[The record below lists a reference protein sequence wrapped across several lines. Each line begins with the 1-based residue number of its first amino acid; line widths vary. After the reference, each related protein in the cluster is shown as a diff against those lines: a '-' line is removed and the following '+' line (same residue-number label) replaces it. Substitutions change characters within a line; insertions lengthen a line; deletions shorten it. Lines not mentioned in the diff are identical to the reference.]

1 MPQNFEVDTSDYM
14 GFKYEEYLNELM
26 AIAMSEPKKYY
37 KMRSETLKELK
48 QGIITQV
55 YNTYYKLLTTGKV
68 GPVDTLEGLEPC
80 YPQQKASQFSLA
92 ASKTINEILNSA
104 LDIILPANHL
114 DVAKMKLTQKGEAGR
129 IEG

>member
-1 MPQNFEVDTSDYM
+1 MAQNFEVDTSDYM

-26 AIAMSEPKKYY
+26 SIAMSKPATYY
-37 KMRSETLKELK
+37 EIRSKTLKALK
-48 QGIITQV
+48 QGIITQI
-55 YNTYYKLLTTGKV
+55 YTTYYTLLTKGTIEGV
-68 GPVDTLEGLEPC
+68 NTLNELKPC

-114 DVAKMKLTQKGEAGR
+114 DVAKMKLTQKGDASR

>member
-1 MPQNFEVDTSDYM
+1 M
-14 GFKYEEYLNELM
+14 G
-26 AIAMSEPKKYY
+26 
-37 KMRSETLKELK
+37 
-48 QGIITQV
+48 
-55 YNTYYKLLTTGKV
+55 TT
-68 GPVDTLEGLEPC
+68 DTLEGLTPC

-114 DVAKMKLTQKGEAGR
+114 DVAKMKLTQKGDAAR

>member
-1 MPQNFEVDTSDYM
+1 MAQNFEVDTSDYM

-26 AIAMSEPKKYY
+26 SIAMSKPAEYY
-37 KMRSETLKELK
+37 NIRKATLKELK
-48 QGIITQV
+48 QGIITQI
-55 YNTYYKLLTTGKV
+55 YTTYYTLLTKGTINSTN
-68 GPVDTLEGLEPC
+68 TLGGLVPC

-114 DVAKMKLTQKGEAGR
+114 DVAKMKLTQKGDASK

>member
-37 KMRSETLKELK
+37 KMRAETLRALK
-48 QGIITQV
+48 QGIITQI
-55 YNTYYKLLTTGKV
+55 YTTYYNLLTTGKV
-68 GPVDTLEGLEPC
+68 GLLAPLEGLEPC